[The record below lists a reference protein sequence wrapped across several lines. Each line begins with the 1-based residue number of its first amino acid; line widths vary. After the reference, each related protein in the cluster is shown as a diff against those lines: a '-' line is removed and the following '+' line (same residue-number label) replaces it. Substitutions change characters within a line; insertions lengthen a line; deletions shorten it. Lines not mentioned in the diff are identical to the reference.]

1 MASYQQMGYHSA
13 NLLSEPELQDF
24 AGAILSPVDYSES
37 EITLQVKSHEGCP
50 NFDLVFDPQLYY
62 PQSERGK
69 LLTWDYF
76 PMDFD
81 SLDVQ
86 SISWWRELI
95 DELSETCNR
104 VQPDAACS
112 PAFVPRTFNDDYFA
126 SIVNLC
132 NYFVDSLAHSRV
144 RPIQTLLVDISD
156 LVEPGRVMRI
166 TSILSRTKA
175 SSVYLILIGG
185 RGPRREF
192 GDVEEL
198 KGAMKLIAT
207 LEGCGLPVLVGFSSS
222 DLVLWKAAGAT
233 SCATGKF
240 LSLRRFTESRFR
252 ESRRIPGQ
260 SAYWFEES
268 LMAFLRESD
277 LIRVRALGM
286 LNSASI
292 ENPFGQRILK
302 CIDDTPGKPWLALSW
317 RQWLYAFAYLEQRV
331 DCGVVDVGQL
341 LDNADKAWR
350 SLNNV
355 PVLMEEPENDGTWIQ
370 VWKKALDEYQAMV

>member
-126 SIVNLC
+126 FIVNLG

-175 SSVYLILIGG
+175 SSVYLIIIGG

-192 GDVEEL
+192 DDVEEL
-198 KGAMKLIAT
+198 KGAMKLIAA
-207 LEGCGLPVLVGFSSS
+207 LEGCGLPVLVGFTSS
-222 DLVLWKAAGAT
+222 DVALWKAAGAT
-233 SCATGKF
+233 SCSTGKSF
-240 LSLRRFTESRFR
+240 NLRRFTKSRFEKPR
-252 ESRRIPGQ
+252 EGGVQIP
-260 SAYWFEES
+260 YWFEES

-277 LIRVRALGM
+277 IIRVRKHGVL
-286 LNSASI
+286 SQASNV
-292 ENPFGQRILK
+292 NPFGQEILK
-302 CIDDTPGKPWLALSW
+302 RIDSIPGEAWLGLSW
-317 RQWLYAFAYLEQRV
+317 RQWLYAFAYLEQRI
-331 DCGVVDVGQL
+331 DSGVVDVGQL
-341 LDNADKAWR
+341 LGNADKAWR
-350 SLNNV
+350 ALSDI
-355 PVLMEEPENDGTWIQ
+355 PVLMEEPENDGAWIQ
-370 VWKKALDEYQAMV
+370 IWKRALDEYQATE